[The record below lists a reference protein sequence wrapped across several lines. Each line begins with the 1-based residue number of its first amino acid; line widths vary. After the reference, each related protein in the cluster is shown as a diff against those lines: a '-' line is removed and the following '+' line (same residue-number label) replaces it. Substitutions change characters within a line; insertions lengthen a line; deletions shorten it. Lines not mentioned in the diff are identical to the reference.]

1 MSNDAIIDVR
11 DNPQASR
18 FETTIEGHTA
28 FAQYILADGLII
40 FTHTEVPPELGGRGI
55 ATQLVEAGLH
65 TARQRGLS
73 VLPRCSV
80 FGRYMLKHPETHDLL
95 GDSIKDTLGIPR

>member
-1 MSNDAIIDVR
+1 MSTETAIEVR
-11 DNPQASR
+11 DNAEAGR
-18 FETTIEGHTA
+18 FEATIEGHTA

-55 ATQLVEAGLH
+55 ATRLAEAGLAS
-65 TARQRGLS
+65 ARARGLS

-80 FGRYMLKHPETHDLL
+80 FARYVQKHPETHDLI
-95 GDSIKDTLGIPR
+95 GESVKDTLGIPH